1 MQIIVIG
8 AQGQVG
14 WELTRRA
21 TALGH
26 DVLAWDLAEL
36 DITDADAVN
45 QALDASS
52 ATLAIN
58 AAAYT
63 AVDKAEQE
71 PELAFA
77 VNRDGPAHLAAACAR
92 LNIPLLHI
100 STDYVYD
107 GAKIDPYVE
116 DDPTTPMGVYGAS
129 KLAGDEVVRQLLPRH
144 LILRVSWVFS
154 VHGHN
159 FVKTILRLAR
169 EREELRVV
177 ADQRGCPTYAGDI
190 ADVLLELAGRIAEI
204 DANDAW
210 GTYHY
215 CGEPATTWHGFAS
228 AIIERA
234 RDDEQSPKRRRRSRK
249 PGAIAKPTPPGKP
262 LVVQTVTPIT
272 TAEYPT
278 PAARPLNSVLD
289 CAKLADCFG
298 IQPRPWRPGLDAVI
312 GS

>member
-1 MQIIVIG
+1 MRMIVTG

-26 DVLAWDLAEL
+26 EILAWDLAEL
-36 DITDADAVN
+36 DITNADAVD
-45 QALDASS
+45 QALDAGG
-52 ATLAIN
+52 AELVIN

-71 PELAFA
+71 SKLAFA

-92 LNIPLLHI
+92 LKIPLLHI

-107 GAKIDPYVE
+107 GAKIDSYVE
-116 DDPTTPMGVYGAS
+116 TDPTTPLGVYGAS
-129 KLAGDEVVRQLLPRH
+129 KLAGDESVHRLLPRH
-144 LILRVSWVFS
+144 LILRVSWVFG

-169 EREELRVV
+169 EREELRIV

-210 GTYHY
+210 GIYHY

-228 AIIERA
+228 AIVERA
-234 RDDEQSPKRRRRSRK
+234 RDHERSPRRRSRK
-249 PGAIAKPTPPGKP
+249 PGAIAKPAQQDDP
-262 LVVQTVTPIT
+262 LVAQTVTPIT
-272 TAEYPT
+272 TADYPT
-278 PAARPLNSVLD
+278 PAARPINSILD
-289 CAKLADCFG
+289 CAKLAARFG

>member
-1 MQIIVIG
+1 MRIIIIG

-21 TALGH
+21 PALGH
-26 DVLAWDLAEL
+26 DMLAWDVAEL
-36 DITDADAVN
+36 DITDAAAVDR
-45 QALDASS
+45 QLAASGVEVV
-52 ATLAIN
+52 IN

-107 GAKIDPYVE
+107 GRKPGPYVE
-116 DDPTTPMGVYGAS
+116 NDTVTPLGVYGAS
-129 KLAGDEVVRQLLPRH
+129 KLAGDEAVRRLLRRH
-144 LILRVSWVFS
+144 LILRVSWVFGI
-154 VHGHN
+154 HGHN

-177 ADQRGCPTYAGDI
+177 ADQYGCPTFAGDI
-190 ADVLLELAGRIAEI
+190 ADTLLELAGRGAEI
-204 DANDAW
+204 DACDGW
-210 GTYHY
+210 GVYHY

-228 AIIERA
+228 AIVELARA
-234 RDDEQSPKRRRRSRK
+234 RELLPVK
-249 PGAIAKPTPPGKP
+249 
-262 LVVQTVTPIT
+262 TVTAIT
-272 TAEYPT
+272 TADYPT
-278 PAARPLNSVLD
+278 PAARPANSVLD
-289 CAKLADCFG
+289 CARLAARLG
-298 IQPRPWRPGLDAVI
+298 IQPRPWRVGLEALLDVC
-312 GS
+312 

>member
-1 MQIIVIG
+1 MRMIVTG

-26 DVLAWDLAEL
+26 DVLAWDVAEL
-36 DITDADAVN
+36 DITDADAVD

-52 ATLAIN
+52 AELVIN

-71 PELAFA
+71 SALAFA

-116 DDPTTPMGVYGAS
+116 TDPTTPLGVYGAS
-129 KLAGDEVVRQLLPRH
+129 KLAGDEVVRGLLPRH
-144 LILRVSWVFS
+144 LILRVSWVFG

-169 EREELRVV
+169 EREELRIV

-190 ADVLLELAGRIAEI
+190 ADALLELAGRITEI
-204 DANDAW
+204 DADGVW

-228 AIIERA
+228 AIVERA
-234 RDDEQSPKRRRRSRK
+234 RESEQSPKRHRRK
-249 PGAIAKPTPPGKP
+249 TGPAAKSGPVAAP
-262 LVVQTVTPIT
+262 LVAQTVTPIT
-272 TAEYPT
+272 TANYPT
-278 PAARPLNSVLD
+278 PAARPINSVLD
-289 CAKLADCFG
+289 CAKLAARFG
-298 IQPRPWRPGLDAVI
+298 IQPRPWQPGLDAVI

>member
-1 MQIIVIG
+1 MQIIIIG

-21 TALGH
+21 PLLGH
-26 DVLAWDLAEL
+26 ETLAWDQAEL
-36 DITDADAVN
+36 DITDAAAVDR
-45 QALDASS
+45 ALNASG
-52 ATLAIN
+52 ADVVIN

-71 PELAFA
+71 PALAFA

-107 GAKIDPYVE
+107 GAKASPYIE
-116 DDPTTPMGVYGAS
+116 EDPTMPLGVYGAS
-129 KLAGDEVVRQLLPRH
+129 KLAGDDAISRLLRRH
-144 LILRVSWVFS
+144 LILRVSWVFG

-177 ADQRGCPTYAGDI
+177 ADQRGCPTFAGDI
-190 ADVLLELAGRIAEI
+190 AETLLELAGRIAEI
-204 DANDAW
+204 DANEAW
-210 GTYHY
+210 GAYHY

-228 AIIERA
+228 AIVEQA
-234 RDDEQSPKRRRRSRK
+234 RTRE
-249 PGAIAKPTPPGKP
+249 AL
-262 LVVQTVTPIT
+262 LVKTITAIT
-272 TAEYPT
+272 TADYPT
-278 PAARPLNSVLD
+278 PAARPANSTLD
-289 CAKLADCFG
+289 SSRLTARFG
-298 IQPRPWRPGLDAVI
+298 IHPRPWREGLKAVLLPVD
-312 GS
+312 